1 MKNDREKAPGPAE
14 TGAGTSM
21 PGVARASVLF
31 SGVILILVF
40 FGYRVQSRDM
50 YSGLLITEFVL
61 ILLPVLLFSV
71 ISGIRPGE
79 ALRLNAFRPVNVP
92 IVIGIMLFALP
103 LATLSNLLNL
113 LLVNSVFGRI
123 MVVPLPSAKNGTQLL
138 VNILVIAGSA
148 GICEEVLFR
157 GYIQRAFERFGAAR
171 SILLTAFLFSLFHL
185 DFQKIFGTFMLG
197 ALIGYIVYRTS
208 SLYCGMLAHFTNN
221 AVAVVISYIS
231 EWMLRVS
238 KPPDMTVPAP
248 QNINAIFDMFAAMPA
263 EQLIFTIMVYGFML
277 IFAAIVVI
285 LLVYSLA
292 KVNPAAAKSE
302 PHISALSDG
311 ISPGGSAKRLLWLL
325 PGLFII
331 LLWFYVQ
338 ANGFLGIQN
347 AVTET
352 FRLLIGA
359 AA

>member
-197 ALIGYIVYRTS
+197 ALIGYIVYRTN
-208 SLYCGMLAHFTNN
+208 SLYCGMLTHFTNN

-238 KPPDMTVPAP
+238 KPPT
-248 QNINAIFDMFAAMPA
+248 
-263 EQLIFTIMVYGFML
+263 
-277 IFAAIVVI
+277 
-285 LLVYSLA
+285 
-292 KVNPAAAKSE
+292 
-302 PHISALSDG
+302 
-311 ISPGGSAKRLLWLL
+311 
-325 PGLFII
+325 
-331 LLWFYVQ
+331 
-338 ANGFLGIQN
+338 
-347 AVTET
+347 
-352 FRLLIGA
+352 
-359 AA
+359 